1 MPLQVM
7 NESLYA
13 DRTFQDWHR
22 SEMPT
27 NADAID
33 LDLFGV
39 CHRGSCRDPLY
50 LVESTTRSDKP
61 CSILRRLAQRAQ
73 CFALIVQHD
82 TVKITDWRV
91 VHEPVEMSRN
101 MAGWDKA
108 QSLRDYLERIRVL
121 HENKTHAGR

>member
-1 MPLQVM
+1 MPLEVM

-22 SEMPT
+22 TKMPR

-39 CHRGSCRDPLY
+39 CHRPGCRDPLY

-61 CSILRRLAQRAQ
+61 HSILVRLAQRAK
-73 CFALIVQHD
+73 CFALVVQHD
-82 TVKITDWRV
+82 TSKIVDWKV
-91 VHEPVEMSRN
+91 VHEPVHLIPN
-101 MAGWDKA
+101 MAGWDKGEA
-108 QSLRDYLERIRVL
+108 LRDYLERIRVL
-121 HENKTHAGR
+121 HENRTHAGR